1 MPNTLHNITLLVMT
15 AVLCLAITYG
25 VRIVS
30 YKVMYEDQVRE
41 TVLEVLEVLEEG
53 K

>member
-15 AVLCLAITYG
+15 VVLCMAVTCG

-30 YKVMYEDQVRE
+30 YKVMFEDQVRE
-41 TVLEVLEVLEEG
+41 TVLEVLEEG